1 MTTMKKFN
9 LDDVKEN
16 SKIVDINEVCFNPW
30 NPKIKRSKEYEKV
43 KESVKLNGLGMPIV
57 VREIEDDNYKY
68 QVLDGEQRLT
78 AALDLG
84 YDKVW
89 IVNLGQVSDE
99 EAKSKTLW
107 YEMAVP
113 FDKEQ
118 LGNLLVD
125 LVGKVELPYT
135 DNEIEVITGIE
146 LETDDISDDD
156 FEDEYNNTLKSFSVH
171 VLPENKDFLKDEF
184 KKLNDD
190 LSISDNTIIMAAI
203 KNLEATVEHH
213 GIEMVQK
220 YIDEEKEKEINFE

>member
-1 MTTMKKFN
+1 MKKFN
-9 LDDVKEN
+9 LEDVKEN

-146 LETDDISDDD
+146 LETEDDEDFEDD
-156 FEDEYNNTLKSFSVH
+156 FEEKSNFTKFSVLMIKEW
-171 VLPENKDFLKDEF
+171 VNNLKD
-184 KKLNDD
+184 K
-190 LSISDNTIIMAAI
+190 I
-203 KNLEATVEHH
+203 KQIQEDFDCSEGVATYYLMNQINV
-213 GIEMVQK
+213 G
-220 YIDEEKEKEINFE
+220 EINGEEIAKLSEEESEKQF

>member
-1 MTTMKKFN
+1 MKKFN
-9 LDDVKEN
+9 LEDVKEN

-113 FDKEQ
+113 FDQEQ
-118 LGNLLVD
+118 LGKLLVE
-125 LVGKVELPYT
+125 LVDKIELPYS
-135 DNEIEVITGIE
+135 DAEIEVISGVSLISE
-146 LETDDISDDD
+146 DDEDFEDD
-156 FEDEYNNTLKSFSVH
+156 FEEKSNFTKFSVSMIKEW
-171 VLPENKDFLKDEF
+171 VNNLKD
-184 KKLNDD
+184 K
-190 LSISDNTIIMAAI
+190 I
-203 KNLEATVEHH
+203 KQIQEDFDCSEGVATYYL
-213 GIEMVQK
+213 MNQ
-220 YIDEEKEKEINFE
+220 IDVGEINGEEIAKLSEEESEKQF

>member
-1 MTTMKKFN
+1 MKKFN
-9 LDDVKEN
+9 LEDVKEN

-125 LVGKVELPYT
+125 LVGKVELPYA
-135 DNEIEVITGIE
+135 DNEIEVITGISLNAE
-146 LETDDISDDD
+146 DDEDFEDD
-156 FEDEYNNTLKSFSVH
+156 FEEKSNFTKFSVSMIKEW
-171 VLPENKDFLKDEF
+171 VNNLKD
-184 KKLNDD
+184 K
-190 LSISDNTIIMAAI
+190 I
-203 KNLEATVEHH
+203 KQIQTDFDCSEGVATYYL
-213 GIEMVQK
+213 MNQ
-220 YIDEEKEKEINFE
+220 IDVGEIDGEEINKLSEEESEKQF

>member
-1 MTTMKKFN
+1 MKKFN
-9 LDDVKEN
+9 LEDVKEN

-113 FDKEQ
+113 FDQEQ
-118 LGNLLVD
+118 LGKLLVD
-125 LVGKVELPYT
+125 LVDKVELPYS
-135 DNEIEVITGIE
+135 DAEIEVISGISLVSE
-146 LETDDISDDD
+146 DDEDFTDDLFDDSEKKKK
-156 FEDEYNNTLKSFSVH
+156 FVIECS
-171 VLPENKDFLKDEF
+171 PENL
-184 KKLNDD
+184 
-190 LSISDNTIIMAAI
+190 DNI
-203 KNLEATVEHH
+203 KNKFNALYEEFNNNQEEDVEEEYFFM
-213 GIEMVQK
+213 EMMNKWENQ
-220 YIDEEKEKEINFE
+220 N

>member
-1 MTTMKKFN
+1 MKKFN
-9 LDDVKEN
+9 LEDVKEN

-135 DNEIEVITGIE
+135 DNEIEVISGVSLISE
-146 LETDDISDDD
+146 DDEDFEDD
-156 FEDEYNNTLKSFSVH
+156 FEEKSNFTKFSVSMIKEW
-171 VLPENKDFLKDEF
+171 VDNLKD
-184 KKLNDD
+184 KIKQIQNDFD
-190 LSISDNTIIMAAI
+190 CS
-203 KNLEATVEHH
+203 EGVATYYLMNQINV
-213 GIEMVQK
+213 G
-220 YIDEEKEKEINFE
+220 EINGEEISKLSEEESEKQF